1 MTTPIDITWLQRSF
15 PELSDFRPLGQGGQ
29 KVVLAAKHGRDG
41 DVVLKIVY
49 PKTDPES
56 VRREILAVQQ
66 IQSPRVPRVLEH
78 GIANTNLGAC
88 VWVREERVSGT
99 TLRSLLATAPLP
111 AESVLR
117 LGLHMME
124 ALERAESSQIVH
136 RDVKPDNIMQDLG
149 GDYWLLDFGI
159 ARHLDLS
166 SLTATGLPYG
176 KMTLGY
182 APPEQC
188 RNFKREIDS
197 RADLFALGVTMH
209 ECATGKNAF
218 LDPPPRDHLELLKR
232 VEHLVLPPVA
242 LPINAKEG
250 FRDLIATMTQKNRIH
265 RPRTIKDART
275 WLQEI
280 CKNEGIV

>member
-1 MTTPIDITWLQRSF
+1 MTTPIDITWLQKSF
-15 PELSDFRPLGQGGQ
+15 PDLSDFRLLGQGGQ
-29 KVVLAAKHGRDG
+29 KLVLAAKHGQDG
-41 DVVLKIVY
+41 EVVLKIVY

-66 IQSPRVPRVLEH
+66 TQSPRVPRILEY
-78 GIANTNLGAC
+78 GIADTNLGAC
-88 VWVREERVSGT
+88 VWLREEKVSGA
-99 TLRSLLATAPLP
+99 TLRSILASGPLP
-111 AESVLR
+111 AKDILK
-117 LGLHMME
+117 LGLQMME
-124 ALERAESSQIVH
+124 ALEGAERAQIVH
-136 RDVKPDNIMQDLG
+136 RDVKPDNIMRDSA
-149 GDYWLLDFGI
+149 GDFWLLDFGI

-166 SLTATGLPYG
+166 SLTATALPYG

-188 RNFKREIDS
+188 RNFKRDIDS

-232 VEHLVLPPVA
+232 VERVVLPSIA
-242 LPINAKEG
+242 LPIVARDS

-265 RPRTIKDART
+265 RPRTIGEAKL
-275 WLQEI
+275 WLLEI
-280 CKNEGIV
+280 CESEGLV